1 MDQSGLDIAGDLPQ
15 RGIRSQALVRVID
28 GALSEAM
35 VFAARRAIARLKDS
49 RFRESYFTTFWL
61 DDDAEPQN
69 AVERAVR
76 LLSRK
81 ARPRGCKGAEWWIG
95 RSYTND
101 VPIEFHFDEDVR
113 GSAGLRHPKLSSVF
127 FFNRV
132 RGGQLAVTDAR
143 PGKGPATRLQAVA
156 PRRNR
161 YAIFAGDLLHGVLDA
176 RGRTPDRK
184 LPGPRGRL
192 RVTLVVN
199 FWAVRPS
206 KVPAWSE
213 SKLYEALGGVRDRM
227 PGGARDRVAGGGRDR
242 VRASDYRAR
251 RGAR

>member
-15 RGIRSQALVRVID
+15 RGVRSQALVRVID
-28 GALSEAM
+28 SALPDAT
-35 VFAARRAIARLKDS
+35 VDAARRAIARLGDS
-49 RFRESYFTTFWL
+49 RLRESYFTTFWL
-61 DDDAEPQN
+61 AGDREPQH

-76 LLSRK
+76 ALSRK
-81 ARPRGCKGAEWWIG
+81 ARPRGCSGAEWWLG

-113 GSAGLRHPKLSSVF
+113 GKKAVHPKLSSVF

-143 PGKGPATRLQAVA
+143 PGSGAATRLEAVQ

-176 RGRTPDRK
+176 RGRTPQRR

-199 FWAVRPS
+199 FWAERPS

-213 SKLYEALGGVRDRM
+213 SRVYRALGT
-227 PGGARDRVAGGGRDR
+227 AR
-242 VRASDYRAR
+242 
-251 RGAR
+251 

>member
-1 MDQSGLDIAGDLPQ
+1 MDHSGVDIAGDLPQ

-28 GALSEAM
+28 AALADDLVAE
-35 VFAARRAIARLKDS
+35 ARRAVARL
-49 RFRESYFTTFWL
+49 RETRLRQSYFTTFWL
-61 DDDAEPQN
+61 AREAVPRN
-69 AVERAVR
+69 SVERAVR
-76 LLSRK
+76 ALEKL
-81 ARPRGCKGAEWWIG
+81 ARPRRFAGAEWWIG

-113 GSAGLRHPKLSSVF
+113 GTVKKHPSLSSVF

-143 PGKGPATRLQAVA
+143 PGQSPARLEAIK

-161 YAIFAGDLLHGVLDA
+161 YAIFKGDLLHGVLD
-176 RGRTPDRK
+176 RDGNTPRRK

-192 RVTLVVN
+192 RVTLVVS
-199 FWAVRPS
+199 FWTERPS

-213 SKLYEALGGVRDRM
+213 SKLYRALG
-227 PGGARDRVAGGGRDR
+227 PAR
-242 VRASDYRAR
+242 
-251 RGAR
+251 